1 MATKEDDKLDDLA
14 AQLPR
19 QEGLVQLRASDQE
32 DRDEELGAE
41 GDRPAQL
48 GTSKYVHAAFFGA
61 GILGAYVCAKILE
74 AVWNNLA
81 EWPLAIRYVPQLV
94 SYPEDE
100 RETLTMILGAII
112 GLLLVVRFYRKPN
125 IKNWAND
132 VASELSR
139 VTWPTKDQVTNG
151 TIVVVVASIVAAVY
165 VAILDRFWG
174 FLTNL
179 VYGV

>member
-1 MATKEDDKLDDLA
+1 MATNEDDKIDDLA

-19 QEGLVQLRASDQE
+19 QEGLVQLRTSDQ
-32 DRDEELGAE
+32 DGGDEGQGAE

-61 GILGAYVCAKILE
+61 AILAAYVCAKILQS
-74 AVWNNLA
+74 VWNNLA

-94 SYPEDE
+94 GYPEDE
-100 RETLTMILGAII
+100 RETLTMILGAIV
-112 GLLLVVRFYRKPN
+112 GLLLVLRFYRRPN

-132 VASELSR
+132 VASELAR

-151 TIVVVVASIVAAVY
+151 TIVVVVASIVAAIY

-179 VYGV
+179 VYGA